1 MHYGIML
8 LSKVI
13 DNNDV
18 AALTRF
24 GITESDF
31 GTEAERK
38 AYRFIVDYAEA
49 NRGQAPSYATV
60 AAEVDGFTYVPEV
73 ADSYEYLA
81 RQVKGYAAKLEIV
94 KLTQGYTD
102 EKTGKFIESPFV
114 KKFEELD
121 GNSFIEWLISEA
133 ERIKIRTNVRNKIGT
148 DVKADAEK
156 FLAEYERRKAGES
169 FRVWKSRFPFIN
181 EAIGGYVS
189 GNLYVVYG
197 RSGRGKSAITL
208 EECIEMALQGAT
220 VLIWSMEM
228 GWYEVMVRIY
238 TSVSSRVG
246 VTVAELN
253 GVNMEAGFDS
263 RDLRHGKLAADFE
276 RSFREFLSSIDSIIP
291 GRIIVRAVDDEDF
304 VRRDLRQLEADII
317 ETKADVVLIDPFY
330 YLDYEK
336 NTSKT
341 AGGDA
346 AETSKKLRRLAGRTK
361 AVVFAITQADE
372 IDDKMD
378 DDGERELQLPK
389 RKEVTKTKQLLQD
402 AALLIAVDTNW
413 KQGRG
418 LVGANKG
425 RDGGEGEQAEI
436 LYLPQIGVI
445 REMETGEAAAA
456 QFTNVF

>member
-1 MHYGIML
+1 LHYGLML

-18 AALTRF
+18 AALARF

-31 GTEAERK
+31 ATEAERQ

-49 NRGQAPSYATV
+49 NRGNAPSYATV
-60 AAEVDGFTYVPEV
+60 AAEVDGFTYIPEV

-81 RQVKGYAAKLEIV
+81 RQIKNHAAKLEII
-94 KLTQGYTD
+94 KLMQGYTD
-102 EKTGKFIESPFV
+102 EKTGKFIESPV
-114 KKFEELD
+114 AKKFEELD
-121 GNSFIEWLISEA
+121 GNSFLEWLQNEL
-133 ERIKIRTNVRNKIGT
+133 ERVKIRTNVRDKIGT
-148 DVKADAEK
+148 DVKADVDK
-156 FLAEYERRKAGES
+156 FIAEYERRKAGES

-181 EAIGGYVS
+181 KAIGGYVS

-208 EECIEMALQGAT
+208 EECIEMAMQGAT

-238 TSVSSRVG
+238 TSVSGRIG
-246 VTVAELN
+246 VSVAELE
-253 GVNMEAGFDS
+253 GIDMEAGFDS
-263 RDLRHGKLAADFE
+263 RDLRYGKLSEEFE
-276 RSFREFLSSIDSIIP
+276 KKFREFLASINAVIP

-317 ETKADVVLIDPFY
+317 ETKADVVIIDPFY

-336 NTSKT
+336 NTSRT

-372 IDDKMD
+372 VDGKED
-378 DDGERELQLPK
+378 DDGERELRLPE
-389 RKEVTKTKQLLQD
+389 RSEVKKTKQLLED
-402 AALLIAVDTNW
+402 AALLIAVDTNA

-418 LVGANKG
+418 LIGINKG

-445 REMETGEAAAA
+445 REMETGEAVAA
-456 QFTNVF
+456 QFANVF

>member
-1 MHYGIML
+1 MHYGLML
-8 LSKVI
+8 LSRVI

-18 AALTRF
+18 AALARF

-81 RQVKGYAAKLEIV
+81 RQVKGYAAKLAAVELLQNQAPKV
-94 KLTQGYTD
+94 
-102 EKTGKFIESPFV
+102 
-114 KKFEELD
+114 FEEKD

-169 FRVWKSRFPFIN
+169 FRVWKSKFSVIN
-181 EAIGGYVS
+181 NAIGGYVS
-189 GNLYVVYG
+189 SNVYTVYG
-197 RSGRGKSAITL
+197 KSGRGKSAVTL
-208 EECIEMALQGAT
+208 EEGIELAMQGAT
-220 VLIWSMEM
+220 VLIWAMEM

-276 RSFREFLSSIDSIIP
+276 KSFREFLATIDSIIP

-317 ETKADVVLIDPFY
+317 ETKADVVIIDPFY

-361 AVVFAITQADE
+361 TVIFAITQADE
-372 IDDKMD
+372 VDNKTDEE
-378 DDGERELQLPK
+378 GERELRLPE
-389 RKEVTKTKQLLQD
+389 RSEVKKTKQLLED
-402 AALLIAVDTNW
+402 AALLIAVDTNA

-418 LVGANKG
+418 LIGLNKG

-445 REMETGEAAAA
+445 REMETGEVAAA
-456 QFTNVF
+456 QFMNVF

>member
-1 MHYGIML
+1 MHYGLML

-18 AALTRF
+18 ATLARF

-31 GTEAERK
+31 ATEAERQ

-49 NRGQAPSYATV
+49 NHGQAPSYATV
-60 AAEVDGFTYVPEV
+60 AAEVDGFTYIPEV
-73 ADSYEYLA
+73 ADSYEFLV
-81 RQVKGYAAKLEIV
+81 RQIKNHAAKLEII
-94 KLTQGYTD
+94 KLMQGYTD
-102 EKTGKFIESPFV
+102 EKTGKFIESPV
-114 KKFEELD
+114 AKKFEELD
-121 GNSFIEWLISEA
+121 GNSFIEWLQNEL
-133 ERIKIRTNVRNKIGT
+133 ERVKIRTNVRDKIGT
-148 DVKADAEK
+148 DVKADVDK

-208 EECIEMALQGAT
+208 EECIEMAMQGAT

-238 TSVSSRVG
+238 TSVSGRIG
-246 VTVAELN
+246 VSVAELD
-253 GVNMEAGFDS
+253 GIDMEAGFDS
-263 RDLRHGKLAADFE
+263 RDLRHGKLSPDFE
-276 RSFREFLSSIDSIIP
+276 KKFREFLASINAIIP
-291 GRIIVRAVDDEDF
+291 GRLIVRAVDDEDF

-336 NTSKT
+336 NTSRT

-346 AETSKKLRRLAGRTK
+346 AATSIKLRRLAGRTK
-361 AVVFAITQADE
+361 AVVFAITQAE
-372 IDDKMD
+372 EVDDKTD
-378 DDGERELQLPK
+378 DDGERELRLPK
-389 RKEVTKTKQLLQD
+389 RDEVTKTVQLLQD
-402 AALLIAVDTNW
+402 AALLIAVDTNA

-418 LVGANKG
+418 LIGANKG

-456 QFTNVF
+456 QFVNVF

>member
-1 MHYGIML
+1 LHYGTLL

-18 AALTRF
+18 AALARF

-73 ADSYEYLA
+73 ADSYEFLV

-148 DVKADAEK
+148 DVKADSEK

-169 FRVWKSRFPFIN
+169 FRVWKSKFSVIN
-181 EAIGGYVS
+181 KAVGGYVS
-189 GNLYVVYG
+189 GNLYVFYG

-208 EECIEMALQGAT
+208 EECIEMAVQGAT

-246 VTVAELN
+246 VTVAELD

-263 RDLRHGKLAADFE
+263 RDLRYGKLADDFE
-276 RSFREFLSSIDSIIP
+276 RSFREFLASINSVIP
-291 GRIIVRAVDDEDF
+291 GRIIVRGVDDDDF
-304 VRRDLRQLEADII
+304 NRRDLRQLEADII

-336 NTSKT
+336 NTSRT
-341 AGGDA
+341 TGGDA
-346 AETSKKLRRLAGRTK
+346 AGTSKKLRWLAGRTK
-361 AVVFAITQADE
+361 AVVFAITQAEEVDN
-372 IDDKMD
+372 KTD
-378 DDGERELQLPK
+378 DDGERELRLPK
-389 RKEVTKTKQLLQD
+389 RNEVTKTVQLLQD
-402 AALLIAVDTNW
+402 AALLIAVDTNA

-418 LVGANKG
+418 LIGINKG
-425 RDGGEGEQAEI
+425 RDGGEDEQAEI

-445 REMETGEAAAA
+445 REMETGEAVAA
-456 QFTNVF
+456 QFAEIF

>member
-1 MHYGIML
+1 MHYGLML

-18 AALTRF
+18 AALARF

-31 GTEAERK
+31 ATEAERQ

-60 AAEVDGFTYVPEV
+60 AAEVDGFTYIPEV
-73 ADSYEYLA
+73 ADSYEYLT
-81 RQVKGYAAKLEIV
+81 RQIKNHAAKLEII
-94 KLTQGYTD
+94 KLMQGYTD
-102 EKTGKFIESPFV
+102 EKTGKFIESPV
-114 KKFEELD
+114 AKKFEELD
-121 GNSFIEWLISEA
+121 GNSFLEWLQNEL
-133 ERIKIRTNVRNKIGT
+133 ERVKIRTNVREKIGT
-148 DVKADAEK
+148 DIKADVDK

-181 EAIGGYVS
+181 GAIGGYVS

-208 EECIEMALQGAT
+208 EECIEMAMQGAT

-238 TSVSSRVG
+238 TSVSGRIG
-246 VTVAELN
+246 VSVAELE
-253 GVNMEAGFDS
+253 GINMEAGFDS
-263 RDLRHGKLAADFE
+263 RDLRYGKLSEEFE
-276 RSFREFLSSIDSIIP
+276 KKFREFLASINAIIP
-291 GRIIVRAVDDEDF
+291 GRLIVRAVDDEDF

-372 IDDKMD
+372 VDGKTD
-378 DDGERELQLPK
+378 DDGERELRLPE
-389 RKEVTKTKQLLQD
+389 RSEVKKTKQLLED
-402 AALLIAVDTNW
+402 AALLIAVDTNSE
-413 KQGRG
+413 QRRG
-418 LVGANKG
+418 LIGINKG

-445 REMETGEAAAA
+445 REMETGEAVAA
-456 QFTNVF
+456 QFTEVF

>member
-1 MHYGIML
+1 MHYGLML

-18 AALTRF
+18 AALARF

-31 GTEAERK
+31 ATEAERH
-38 AYRFIVDYAEA
+38 AYRFIVDYAES

-60 AAEVDGFTYVPEV
+60 AAEVDGFTYIPEV

-81 RQVKGYAAKLEIV
+81 RQIKSYAAKLAAVELLQNQAPKV
-94 KLTQGYTD
+94 
-102 EKTGKFIESPFV
+102 
-114 KKFEELD
+114 FEEKD

-133 ERIKIRTNVRNKIGT
+133 ERIKIRTDVRNKIGT
-148 DVKADAEK
+148 DVKADADK

-208 EECIEMALQGAT
+208 EECIEMAIQGAT

-238 TSVSSRVG
+238 TSASGRIGVS
-246 VTVAELN
+246 VAELD
-253 GVNMEAGFDS
+253 GIDMEAGFDS
-263 RDLRHGKLAADFE
+263 RDLRYGKLSPDFE
-276 RSFREFLSSIDSIIP
+276 KKFREFLASINAIIP

-336 NTSKT
+336 NTSRT

-346 AETSKKLRRLAGRTK
+346 METSKKLRRLAGRTK
-361 AVVFAITQADE
+361 TVIFAITQADE
-372 IDDKMD
+372 VDGKED
-378 DDGERELQLPK
+378 DDGERELRLPK
-389 RKEVTKTKQLLQD
+389 REEVTKTKQLLQD

-418 LVGANKG
+418 LVGVNKG

-445 REMETGEAAAA
+445 REMETGEAVAA
-456 QFTNVF
+456 QFANVF

>member
-1 MHYGIML
+1 LHYGLML

-18 AALTRF
+18 AALARF

-31 GTEAERK
+31 ATEAERQ

-49 NRGQAPSYATV
+49 NRGKAPSYATV
-60 AAEVDGFTYVPEV
+60 TAEVDGFTYIPEV
-73 ADSYEYLA
+73 VDSYEYLA
-81 RQVKGYAAKLEIV
+81 RQIKSYAAKMAAVELLQNQAPKV
-94 KLTQGYTD
+94 
-102 EKTGKFIESPFV
+102 
-114 KKFEELD
+114 FEEKD
-121 GNSFIEWLISEA
+121 GQSFIEWLISEA
-133 ERIKIRTNVRNKIGT
+133 ERIKIRTGVRDKIGT
-148 DVKADAEK
+148 DVKADADK

-181 EAIGGYVS
+181 KAIGGYVS

-208 EECIEMALQGAT
+208 EECIEIAMQGAT

-238 TSVSSRVG
+238 TSVSGRIG
-246 VTVAELN
+246 VSVAELD
-253 GVNMEAGFDS
+253 GIDMEAGFDS
-263 RDLRHGKLAADFE
+263 RDLRYGKLSEEFE
-276 RSFREFLSSIDSIIP
+276 KKFREFLASINAIIP

-372 IDDKMD
+372 VDGKED
-378 DDGERELQLPK
+378 DDGERELRLPE
-389 RKEVTKTKQLLQD
+389 RSEVKKTKQLLED
-402 AALLIAVDTNW
+402 AALLIAVDTNA

-418 LVGANKG
+418 LIGINKG

-445 REMETGEAAAA
+445 REMETGEAVAA
-456 QFTNVF
+456 QFANVF

>member
-1 MHYGIML
+1 LHYGLML

-31 GTEAERK
+31 GTEAERQ

-60 AAEVDGFTYVPEV
+60 TAEVDGFTYIPEV

-81 RQVKGYAAKLEIV
+81 RQVKSYAAKMAAVELLQNQAPKV
-94 KLTQGYTD
+94 
-102 EKTGKFIESPFV
+102 
-114 KKFEELD
+114 FEEKD

-133 ERIKIRTNVRNKIGT
+133 ERIKIRTDVRNKIGT
-148 DVKADAEK
+148 DVKADVDK

-208 EECIEMALQGAT
+208 EECIEMAMQGAT

-238 TSVSSRVG
+238 TSVSGRIG
-246 VTVAELN
+246 VSVAELD
-253 GVNMEAGFDS
+253 GIDMEAGFDS
-263 RDLRHGKLAADFE
+263 RDLRYGKLSEEFE
-276 RSFREFLSSIDSIIP
+276 KKFQEFLASINAIIP

-317 ETKADVVLIDPFY
+317 ETKADVVIIDPFY

-336 NTSKT
+336 NTSRT

-372 IDDKMD
+372 VDGKED
-378 DDGERELQLPK
+378 DDGERELRLPE
-389 RKEVTKTKQLLQD
+389 RSEVKKTKQLLED
-402 AALLIAVDTNW
+402 AALLIAVDTNA

-418 LVGANKG
+418 LIGINKG

-445 REMETGEAAAA
+445 REMETGEAVAA
-456 QFTNVF
+456 QFANVF

>member
-1 MHYGIML
+1 MHYGLML

-18 AALTRF
+18 AALARF

-31 GTEAERK
+31 GTEAERQ
-38 AYRFIVDYAEA
+38 AYRFIVDYAES

-60 AAEVDGFTYVPEV
+60 TAEVDGFTYIPEV

-81 RQVKGYAAKLEIV
+81 RQIKSYAAKLAAVELLQNQAPKV
-94 KLTQGYTD
+94 
-102 EKTGKFIESPFV
+102 
-114 KKFEELD
+114 FEEKD

-133 ERIKIRTNVRNKIGT
+133 ERIKIRTDVRNKIGT
-148 DVKADAEK
+148 DVKADADK

-208 EECIEMALQGAT
+208 EECIEMAMQGAT

-238 TSVSSRVG
+238 TSVSGRIG
-246 VTVAELN
+246 VSIAELE
-253 GVNMEAGFDS
+253 GINMEAGFDS
-263 RDLRHGKLAADFE
+263 RDLRHGKLSPDFE
-276 RSFREFLSSIDSIIP
+276 KKFREFLASINAIIP
-291 GRIIVRAVDDEDF
+291 GRLIVRAVDDEDF

-336 NTSKT
+336 NTSRT

-346 AETSKKLRRLAGRTK
+346 AATSKKLRRLTGHTK
-361 AVVFAITQADE
+361 AVVFAITQAE
-372 IDDKMD
+372 EVDDKTD
-378 DDGERELQLPK
+378 DDGQRELKLPK
-389 RKEVTKTKQLLQD
+389 RDEVTKTVQLLQD
-402 AALLIAVDTNW
+402 AALLIAVDTNA

-418 LVGANKG
+418 LIGINKG

-445 REMETGEAAAA
+445 REMETGEAVAA
-456 QFTNVF
+456 QFANVF

>member
-1 MHYGIML
+1 LHYGLML

-18 AALTRF
+18 AALARF

-31 GTEAERK
+31 ATEAERQ

-60 AAEVDGFTYVPEV
+60 AAEVDGFTYIPEV

-81 RQVKGYAAKLEIV
+81 RQIKNHAAKLEII
-94 KLTQGYTD
+94 KLMQGYTD
-102 EKTGKFIESPFV
+102 EKTGKFIESPV
-114 KKFEELD
+114 AKKFEELD
-121 GNSFIEWLISEA
+121 GNSFLEWLQNEL
-133 ERIKIRTNVRNKIGT
+133 ERVKMRTNVRDKIGT
-148 DVKADAEK
+148 DVKTDVGK

-181 EAIGGYVS
+181 KAIGGYVS

-208 EECIEMALQGAT
+208 EECIEMAMQGAT

-238 TSVSSRVG
+238 TSVSGRIG
-246 VTVAELN
+246 VSVAELD
-253 GVNMEAGFDS
+253 GIDMEAGFDS
-263 RDLRHGKLAADFE
+263 RDLRHGKLSPDFE
-276 RSFREFLSSIDSIIP
+276 KKFREFLASINAIIP
-291 GRIIVRAVDDEDF
+291 GRLIVRAVDDEDF
-304 VRRDLRQLEADII
+304 VRRNLRQLEADVI

-336 NTSKT
+336 NTSRT

-372 IDDKMD
+372 VDGKTD
-378 DDGERELQLPK
+378 DDGERELRLPE
-389 RKEVTKTKQLLQD
+389 RSEVKKTKQLLED
-402 AALLIAVDTNW
+402 AALLIAVDTNSE
-413 KQGRG
+413 QRRG
-418 LVGANKG
+418 LIGINKG

-456 QFTNVF
+456 QFVNVF

>member
-1 MHYGIML
+1 MHYGLML

-18 AALTRF
+18 AALARF

-31 GTEAERK
+31 ATEAERK

-60 AAEVDGFTYVPEV
+60 AAEVDGFTYIPEV

-81 RQVKGYAAKLEIV
+81 RQIKSYAAKMAAVELLQNQAPKV
-94 KLTQGYTD
+94 
-102 EKTGKFIESPFV
+102 
-114 KKFEELD
+114 FEEKD

-133 ERIKIRTNVRNKIGT
+133 ERIKIRTGVRNKIGT
-148 DVKADAEK
+148 DVKADVDK

-208 EECIEMALQGAT
+208 EECIEMAMQGAT

-238 TSVSSRVG
+238 TSVSGRIG
-246 VTVAELN
+246 VSVAELD
-253 GVNMEAGFDS
+253 GIDMEAGFDS
-263 RDLRHGKLAADFE
+263 RDLRHGKLSPDFE
-276 RSFREFLSSIDSIIP
+276 KKFQEFLASINAIIP
-291 GRIIVRAVDDEDF
+291 GRLIVRAVDDEDF

-317 ETKADVVLIDPFY
+317 ETKADVVIIDPFY

-336 NTSKT
+336 NTSRT

-372 IDDKMD
+372 VDGKED
-378 DDGERELQLPK
+378 DDGERELRLPE
-389 RKEVTKTKQLLQD
+389 RSEVKKTKQLLED
-402 AALLIAVDTNW
+402 AALLIAVDTNA

-418 LVGANKG
+418 LIGINKG

-445 REMETGEAAAA
+445 REMETDEAAAA
-456 QFTNVF
+456 QFANVFEFLPALKIFDR

>member
-1 MHYGIML
+1 MHYGLML

-31 GTEAERK
+31 ATEAERQ

-60 AAEVDGFTYVPEV
+60 TAEVDGFTYIPEV

-81 RQVKGYAAKLEIV
+81 RQIKSYAAKMAAVELLQNQAPKV
-94 KLTQGYTD
+94 
-102 EKTGKFIESPFV
+102 
-114 KKFEELD
+114 FEEKD

-133 ERIKIRTNVRNKIGT
+133 ERIKIRTGVRNKIGT
-148 DVKADAEK
+148 DVKADADK

-208 EECIEMALQGAT
+208 EECIEMAMQGAT

-228 GWYEVMVRIY
+228 GWYELMVRIY
-238 TSVSSRVG
+238 TSVSGRIG
-246 VTVAELN
+246 VSVAELD
-253 GVNMEAGFDS
+253 GIDMEAGFDS
-263 RDLRHGKLAADFE
+263 RDLRYGKLSEEFE
-276 RSFREFLSSIDSIIP
+276 KKFQEFLASINAIIP

-317 ETKADVVLIDPFY
+317 ETKADVVIIDPFY

-336 NTSKT
+336 NTSRT

-372 IDDKMD
+372 VDGKED
-378 DDGERELQLPK
+378 DDGERELRLPE
-389 RKEVTKTKQLLQD
+389 RSEVKKTKQLLED
-402 AALLIAVDTNW
+402 AALLIAVDTNA

-418 LVGANKG
+418 LIGINKG

-445 REMETGEAAAA
+445 REMETGEAVAA
-456 QFTNVF
+456 QFANVF

>member
-1 MHYGIML
+1 MHYGLML

-18 AALTRF
+18 AALARF

-31 GTEAERK
+31 VTEAERK

-60 AAEVDGFTYVPEV
+60 AAEVDGFTYIPEV

-81 RQVKGYAAKLEIV
+81 RQVKSYAAKMAAVELLQNQAPKV
-94 KLTQGYTD
+94 
-102 EKTGKFIESPFV
+102 
-114 KKFEELD
+114 FEEKD
-121 GNSFIEWLISEA
+121 GQSFIEWLISEA
-133 ERIKIRTNVRNKIGT
+133 ERIKIRTDVRDKIGT
-148 DVKADAEK
+148 DVKADADK

-181 EAIGGYVS
+181 KAIGGYVS

-208 EECIEMALQGAT
+208 EECIEMAMQGAT

-238 TSVSSRVG
+238 TSVSGRIG
-246 VTVAELN
+246 VSVAELD
-253 GVNMEAGFDS
+253 GIDMEAGFDS
-263 RDLRHGKLAADFE
+263 RDLRYGKLSPDFE
-276 RSFREFLSSIDSIIP
+276 KKFREFLSSINAIIP

-336 NTSKT
+336 NTSRT

-346 AETSKKLRRLAGRTK
+346 AATSKKLRRLTGQTK
-361 AVVFAITQADE
+361 AVVFAITQAE
-372 IDDKMD
+372 EVDDKTD
-378 DDGERELQLPK
+378 DDGQRELKLPK
-389 RKEVTKTKQLLQD
+389 RDEVTKTVQLLQD
-402 AALLIAVDTNW
+402 AALLIAVDTNA

-418 LVGANKG
+418 LIGINKG

-456 QFTNVF
+456 QFVNVF

>member
-1 MHYGIML
+1 MHYGLML

-18 AALTRF
+18 AALARF

-31 GTEAERK
+31 GTEAERQ
-38 AYRFIVDYAEA
+38 AYRFITSYAEA

-60 AAEVDGFTYVPEV
+60 AAEVDGFAYIPEV

-81 RQVKGYAAKLEIV
+81 RQIKNHAAKLEII
-94 KLTQGYTD
+94 KLMQGYTD
-102 EKTGKFIESPFV
+102 EKTGKFIESPV
-114 KKFEELD
+114 AKKFEELD
-121 GNSFIEWLISEA
+121 GNSFLEWLQNEL
-133 ERIKIRTNVRNKIGT
+133 ERVRIRTDVRDKVGT
-148 DVKADAEK
+148 DVKADVDK

-169 FRVWKSRFPFIN
+169 FRVWKSRFSFIN
-181 EAIGGYVS
+181 KAIGGYVS

-208 EECIEMALQGAT
+208 EECIEMAMQGAT

-238 TSVSSRVG
+238 TSVSGRIG
-246 VTVAELN
+246 VSVAELD
-253 GVNMEAGFDS
+253 GIDMEAGFDS
-263 RDLRHGKLAADFE
+263 RDLRYGKLSPDFE
-276 RSFREFLSSIDSIIP
+276 KKFREFLASINAIIP

-336 NTSKT
+336 NTSRT

-372 IDDKMD
+372 VDDKTD

-389 RKEVTKTKQLLQD
+389 RKDVTKTKQLLQD
-402 AALLIAVDTNW
+402 AALLIAVDTNAR
-413 KQGRG
+413 QGRG
-418 LVGANKG
+418 LIGANKG

-445 REMETGEAAAA
+445 REMETGEAVAA
-456 QFTNVF
+456 QFANVF

>member
-1 MHYGIML
+1 MHYGLML

-18 AALTRF
+18 AALARF

-31 GTEAERK
+31 ATEAERQ

-60 AAEVDGFTYVPEV
+60 TAEVDGFTYIPEV
-73 ADSYEYLA
+73 ADSYEFLV
-81 RQVKGYAAKLEIV
+81 RQIKNHAAKLEII
-94 KLTQGYTD
+94 KLMQGYTD
-102 EKTGKFIESPFV
+102 ENTGKFIESPV
-114 KKFEELD
+114 AKKFEELD
-121 GNSFIEWLISEA
+121 GNAFLEWLQNEL
-133 ERIKIRTNVRNKIGT
+133 ECVKMRTNVRNKIGT
-148 DVKADAEK
+148 DVKADADK

-169 FRVWKSRFPFIN
+169 LRVWKSHFPFIN

-208 EECIEMALQGAT
+208 EECIEMAMQGAT

-238 TSVSSRVG
+238 TSVSGRIG
-246 VTVAELN
+246 VSVAELD
-253 GVNMEAGFDS
+253 GIDMEAGFDS
-263 RDLRHGKLAADFE
+263 RDLRHGKLSPDFE
-276 RSFREFLSSIDSIIP
+276 KKFREFLASINAIIP
-291 GRIIVRAVDDEDF
+291 GRLIVRAVDDEDF

-336 NTSKT
+336 NTSRT

-372 IDDKMD
+372 VDDKTD

-389 RKEVTKTKQLLQD
+389 RKDVTKTKQLLQD
-402 AALLIAVDTNW
+402 AALLIAVDTNAR
-413 KQGRG
+413 QGRG
-418 LVGANKG
+418 LIGANKG

-456 QFTNVF
+456 QFVNVF

>member
-1 MHYGIML
+1 MHYGLML

-18 AALTRF
+18 AALARF

-31 GTEAERK
+31 ATEAERQ

-60 AAEVDGFTYVPEV
+60 AAEVDGFTYIPEV
-73 ADSYEYLA
+73 ADSYEYLV
-81 RQVKGYAAKLEIV
+81 RQIKGFAAKL
-94 KLTQGYTD
+94 KLKELVEND
-102 EKTGKFIESPFV
+102 LAE
-114 KKFEELD
+114 KFERED
-121 GNSFIEWLISEA
+121 GNNLIDYLISELQS
-133 ERIKIRTNVRNKIGT
+133 IKIRTNVRDKIGT
-148 DVKADAEK
+148 DVKADVDK

-208 EECIEMALQGAT
+208 EECIEMAMQGAT

-238 TSVSSRVG
+238 TSVSGRIG
-246 VTVAELN
+246 VSVAELD
-253 GVNMEAGFDS
+253 GIDMEAGFDS
-263 RDLRHGKLAADFE
+263 RDLRYGKLSEEFE
-276 RSFREFLSSIDSIIP
+276 KKFREFLASINAIIP
-291 GRIIVRAVDDEDF
+291 GRLIVRAVDDEDF
-304 VRRDLRQLEADII
+304 VRRDLRELEANII

-372 IDDKMD
+372 VDGKTD
-378 DDGERELQLPK
+378 DDGERELRLPE
-389 RKEVTKTKQLLQD
+389 RSEVKKTKQLLED
-402 AALLIAVDTNW
+402 AALLIAVDTNSE
-413 KQGRG
+413 QRRG
-418 LVGANKG
+418 LIGINKG

-456 QFTNVF
+456 QFANVF

>member
-1 MHYGIML
+1 LHYGLML

-24 GITESDF
+24 GITEADF
-31 GTEAERK
+31 ATESERQ

-60 AAEVDGFTYVPEV
+60 AAEVDGFTYIPEV

-81 RQVKGYAAKLEIV
+81 RQIKSYAAKLA
-94 KLTQGYTD
+94 
-102 EKTGKFIESPFV
+102 FV
-114 KKFEELD
+114 NLAQNDLPKKFETD
-121 GNSFIEWLISEA
+121 GQKDIKSYLEWLISEL
-133 ERIKIRTNVRNKIGT
+133 ESIKIRTDVRDKIGT
-148 DVKADAEK
+148 DVKADVDK

-208 EECIEMALQGAT
+208 EECIEMAMQGAT

-238 TSVSSRVG
+238 TSVSGRIG
-246 VTVAELN
+246 VSVAELE
-253 GVNMEAGFDS
+253 GINMEAGFDS
-263 RDLRHGKLAADFE
+263 RDLRHGKLSTDFE
-276 RSFREFLSSIDSIIP
+276 KKFREFLASINAIIP
-291 GRIIVRAVDDEDF
+291 GRLIVRAVDDEDF

-317 ETKADVVLIDPFY
+317 ETKADVVIIDPFY

-336 NTSKT
+336 NTSRT

-372 IDDKMD
+372 VDGKED
-378 DDGERELQLPK
+378 DDGERELRLPE
-389 RKEVTKTKQLLQD
+389 RSEVKKTKQLLED
-402 AALLIAVDTNW
+402 AALLIAVDTNA

-418 LVGANKG
+418 LIGINKG

-445 REMETGEAAAA
+445 REMETGEAVAA
-456 QFTNVF
+456 QFTEVF

>member
-1 MHYGIML
+1 MHYGLML

-18 AALTRF
+18 AALARF

-31 GTEAERK
+31 GTEAERQ

-60 AAEVDGFTYVPEV
+60 AAEVDGFTYIPEV
-73 ADSYEYLA
+73 ADSYEYLV
-81 RQVKGYAAKLEIV
+81 RQIKSYAAKLAAVELLQNQAPKV
-94 KLTQGYTD
+94 
-102 EKTGKFIESPFV
+102 
-114 KKFEELD
+114 FEEKD

-133 ERIKIRTNVRNKIGT
+133 ERIKIRTDVREKIGT
-148 DVKADAEK
+148 DVKVDVDK

-181 EAIGGYVS
+181 KAIGGYVS

-208 EECIEMALQGAT
+208 EECIEMAMQGAT

-238 TSVSSRVG
+238 TSVSGRIG
-246 VTVAELN
+246 VSVAELD
-253 GVNMEAGFDS
+253 GIDMEAGFDS
-263 RDLRHGKLAADFE
+263 RDLRYGKLSEEFE
-276 RSFREFLSSIDSIIP
+276 KKFREFLTSINAIIP

-317 ETKADVVLIDPFY
+317 ETKADVVIIDPFY

-336 NTSKT
+336 NTSRT

-372 IDDKMD
+372 VDGKED
-378 DDGERELQLPK
+378 DDGERELRLPE
-389 RKEVTKTKQLLQD
+389 RSEVKKTKQLLED
-402 AALLIAVDTNW
+402 AALLIAVDTNA

-418 LVGANKG
+418 LIGINKG

-445 REMETGEAAAA
+445 REMETGEAVAA
-456 QFTNVF
+456 QFANVF

>member
-1 MHYGIML
+1 MHYGLML

-18 AALTRF
+18 AALARF

-31 GTEAERK
+31 ATEAERQ

-60 AAEVDGFTYVPEV
+60 AAEVDGFTYIPEV

-81 RQVKGYAAKLEIV
+81 RQIKSYAAKMAAVELLQNQAPKV
-94 KLTQGYTD
+94 
-102 EKTGKFIESPFV
+102 
-114 KKFEELD
+114 FEEKD

-133 ERIKIRTNVRNKIGT
+133 ERIKIRTGVRNKIGT
-148 DVKADAEK
+148 DVKADADK

-181 EAIGGYVS
+181 KAIGGYVS

-197 RSGRGKSAITL
+197 RSGRGKSAITD
-208 EECIEMALQGAT
+208 EEGIEMAMQGAT

-228 GWYEVMVRIY
+228 GWYELMVRIY
-238 TSVSSRVG
+238 TSVSGRIG
-246 VTVAELN
+246 VSVAELD
-253 GVNMEAGFDS
+253 GIDMEAGFDS
-263 RDLRHGKLAADFE
+263 RDLRYGKLSEEFE
-276 RSFREFLSSIDSIIP
+276 KKFREFLASINAVIP

-317 ETKADVVLIDPFY
+317 ETKADVVIIDPFY

-341 AGGDA
+341 TGGDA

-372 IDDKMD
+372 VDGKED
-378 DDGERELQLPK
+378 DDGERELRLPE
-389 RKEVTKTKQLLQD
+389 RSEVKKTKQLLED
-402 AALLIAVDTNW
+402 AALLIAVDTNA

-418 LVGANKG
+418 LIGINKG

-445 REMETGEAAAA
+445 REMETGEAVAA
-456 QFTNVF
+456 QFANVF

>member
-1 MHYGIML
+1 MHYGLML

-18 AALTRF
+18 AALARF

-31 GTEAERK
+31 ATEAERQ

-60 AAEVDGFTYVPEV
+60 TAEVEDFEYIPEV
-73 ADSYEYLA
+73 GDSYEYLV
-81 RQVKGYAAKLEIV
+81 RQIKGFVAKLELKELV
-94 KLTQGYTD
+94 ENDLA
-102 EKTGKFIESPFV
+102 E
-114 KKFEELD
+114 KFERED
-121 GNSFIEWLISEA
+121 GNNLIDYLISELQS
-133 ERIKIRTNVRNKIGT
+133 IKIRTNVRDKIGT
-148 DVKADAEK
+148 DVKADADK
-156 FLAEYERRKAGES
+156 FLAEYERRKVGES

-208 EECIEMALQGAT
+208 EECIEMAMQGAT

-238 TSVSSRVG
+238 TSVSGRIG
-246 VTVAELN
+246 VSVAELD
-253 GVNMEAGFDS
+253 GIDMEAGFDS
-263 RDLRHGKLAADFE
+263 RDLRYGKLSEEFE
-276 RSFREFLSSIDSIIP
+276 KKFREFLASINAIIP
-291 GRIIVRAVDDEDF
+291 GRLIVRAVDDEDF
-304 VRRDLRQLEADII
+304 VRRDLRELEANII

-372 IDDKMD
+372 VDGKED
-378 DDGERELQLPK
+378 DDGERELRLPE
-389 RKEVTKTKQLLQD
+389 RSEVKKTKQLLED
-402 AALLIAVDTNW
+402 AALLIAVDTNA

-418 LVGANKG
+418 LIGINKG

-445 REMETGEAAAA
+445 REMETGEAVAA
-456 QFTNVF
+456 QFANVF

>member
-1 MHYGIML
+1 MHYGLML

-18 AALTRF
+18 AALARF

-49 NRGQAPSYATV
+49 NRGQTPSYATV
-60 AAEVDGFTYVPEV
+60 AAEVDGFTYIPEV

-81 RQVKGYAAKLEIV
+81 RQVKSYAAKMAAVELLQNQAPKV
-94 KLTQGYTD
+94 
-102 EKTGKFIESPFV
+102 
-114 KKFEELD
+114 FEEKD
-121 GNSFIEWLISEA
+121 GQSFIEWLISEA
-133 ERIKIRTNVRNKIGT
+133 ERIKIRTDVRDKIGT
-148 DVKADAEK
+148 DVKADADK

-181 EAIGGYVS
+181 KAIGGYVS

-208 EECIEMALQGAT
+208 EECIEMAIQGAT

-238 TSVSSRVG
+238 TSVSGRIG
-246 VTVAELN
+246 VSVAELD
-253 GVNMEAGFDS
+253 GIDMEAGFDS
-263 RDLRHGKLAADFE
+263 RDLRYGKLSPDFE
-276 RSFREFLSSIDSIIP
+276 KKFREFLASINAIIP

-336 NTSKT
+336 NTSRT

-346 AETSKKLRRLAGRTK
+346 METSKKLRRLAGRTK
-361 AVVFAITQADE
+361 TVVFAITQADE
-372 IDDKMD
+372 VDGKEG
-378 DDGERELQLPK
+378 DDGERELRLPK
-389 RKEVTKTKQLLQD
+389 REEVTKTKQLLQD

-418 LVGANKG
+418 LVGVNKG

-445 REMETGEAAAA
+445 REMETGEAVAA
-456 QFTNVF
+456 QFANVF

>member
-1 MHYGIML
+1 MHYGLML

-18 AALTRF
+18 AALARF

-31 GTEAERK
+31 ATEAERQ

-49 NRGQAPSYATV
+49 NRGNAPSYATV
-60 AAEVDGFTYVPEV
+60 AAEVDGFTYIPEV

-81 RQVKGYAAKLEIV
+81 RQIKNHAAKLEII
-94 KLTQGYTD
+94 KLMQGYTD
-102 EKTGKFIESPFV
+102 EKTGKFIESPV
-114 KKFEELD
+114 AKKFEELD
-121 GNSFIEWLISEA
+121 GNSFLEWLQNEL
-133 ERIKIRTNVRNKIGT
+133 ERVKIRTNVRDKIGT
-148 DVKADAEK
+148 DVKADVDK

-181 EAIGGYVS
+181 KAIGGYVS

-238 TSVSSRVG
+238 TSVSGRIG
-246 VTVAELN
+246 VSVAELD
-253 GVNMEAGFDS
+253 GIDMEAGFDS
-263 RDLRHGKLAADFE
+263 RDLRHGKLSEEFE
-276 RSFREFLSSIDSIIP
+276 KKFREFLASINAIIP

-336 NTSKT
+336 NTSRT

-372 IDDKMD
+372 VDGKTG
-378 DDGERELQLPK
+378 DDGERELRLPE
-389 RKEVTKTKQLLQD
+389 RSEVKKTKQLLED
-402 AALLIAVDTNW
+402 AALLIAVDTNSE
-413 KQGRG
+413 QRRG
-418 LVGANKG
+418 LIGINKG

-445 REMETGEAAAA
+445 REMETGEAVAA
-456 QFTNVF
+456 QFANVF

>member
-1 MHYGIML
+1 LHYGTLL

-73 ADSYEYLA
+73 ADSYEYLTK
-81 RQVKGYAAKLEIV
+81 QIKGYAAKLAAVELLQNQAPKV
-94 KLTQGYTD
+94 
-102 EKTGKFIESPFV
+102 
-114 KKFEELD
+114 FEEKD

-169 FRVWKSRFPFIN
+169 FRVWKSKFSVIN
-181 EAIGGYVS
+181 NAIGGYVS
-189 GNLYVVYG
+189 SNVYTVYG
-197 RSGRGKSAITL
+197 KSGRGKSAVTL
-208 EECIEMALQGAT
+208 EEGIELAMQGAT
-220 VLIWSMEM
+220 VLIWAMEM

-238 TSVSSRVG
+238 TSVSSRIG

-263 RDLRHGKLAADFE
+263 RDLRHGKLAEDFE
-276 RSFREFLSSIDSIIP
+276 KSFREFLATIDSIIP

-317 ETKADVVLIDPFY
+317 ETKADVVIIDPFY
-330 YLDYEK
+330 YLDYER

-361 AVVFAITQADE
+361 TVIFAITQADE
-372 IDDKMD
+372 VDNKTDE
-378 DDGERELQLPK
+378 DGERELRLPE
-389 RKEVTKTKQLLQD
+389 RSEVKKTKQLLED
-402 AALLIAVDTNW
+402 AALLIAVDTNA

-418 LVGANKG
+418 LIGLNKG

-445 REMETGEAAAA
+445 REMETGEAVAA
-456 QFTNVF
+456 QFMNVF